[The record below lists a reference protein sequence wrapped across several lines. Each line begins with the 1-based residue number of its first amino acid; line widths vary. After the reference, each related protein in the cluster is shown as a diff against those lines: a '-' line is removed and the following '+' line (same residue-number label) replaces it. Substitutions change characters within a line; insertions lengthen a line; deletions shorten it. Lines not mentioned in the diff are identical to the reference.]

1 MNQIANQIFVRKV
14 NTVTVL
20 ETLRSHA
27 PLSRA
32 DLAEETGLNRS
43 TVSSII
49 QELLDLHFVRETSLK
64 WDHIGRPSMPLELNP
79 RGGFAIGLEIN
90 VDYVSAMM
98 ADFSGAPHRKLIQ
111 ETNLQMSQHDILLIA
126 IAMVTELVEL
136 GRSLDIP
143 LFGIGIG
150 LPGVVDIYQGK
161 LIFAPNLGWRDLDI
175 GKIFFNQFNVPIC
188 VENEANC
195 GALGEFRFGI
205 AREVTDLIYISAG
218 VGLGGGIMIN
228 GELLRGS
235 DGFAS
240 EIGHTVIYG
249 EGNLCSCGRKGC
261 WETYVGPRAV
271 IRQVVATLQKG
282 TESQLH
288 EMLSGNLESLT
299 FKQVVNA
306 AENGDTVA
314 LKAIREVGT
323 HLGVG
328 IINLVNIFNPE
339 QIILGGALSDASA
352 LLIPQ
357 IKPLMDESILSSRVT
372 DLPIVPSSLG
382 ADACLK
388 GAMALV
394 FDQVIRDPLNWLQ

>member
-20 ETLRSHA
+20 ETLRSCA

-64 WDHIGRPSMPLELNP
+64 GDHIGRPSMPLELNP
-79 RGGFAIGLEIN
+79 EGGFAIGLEIN

-98 ADFSGAPHRKLIQ
+98 ADFSGATHRKLFQ
-111 ETNLQMSQHDILLIA
+111 ETNLQMSQHDILQTS
-126 IAMVTELVEL
+126 IAMVTELVEF

-175 GKIFFNQFNVPIC
+175 GKIFSTQFNVPIC

-195 GALGEFRFGI
+195 GALGELRYGI
-205 AREVTDLIYISAG
+205 AREVTDFIYISAG

-228 GELLRGS
+228 GELLRGN

-240 EIGHTVIYG
+240 EIGHMVIYG
-249 EGNLCSCGRKGC
+249 DGNQCSCGRKGC

-271 IRQVVATLQKG
+271 IRQVVFTLQNG

-288 EMLSGNLESLT
+288 VMLNGNLESLT
-299 FKQVVNA
+299 FKQVVQA
-306 AENGDTVA
+306 AEAGDTVA

>member
-32 DLAEETGLNRS
+32 ELAQETGLNRS

-64 WDHIGRPSMPLELNP
+64 GDHIGRPSMPLELNP
-79 RGGFAIGLEIN
+79 RGGFAIALEIN

-98 ADFSGAPHRKLIQ
+98 ADFSGSPHRKLFQ
-111 ETNLQMSQHDILLIA
+111 ETNPGMSQHEILMKA
-126 IAMVTELVEL
+126 IAMVTELSEF

-175 GKIFFNQFNVPIC
+175 GKIFFTQFNVPIC

-195 GALGEFRFGI
+195 GALGEFRYGI
-205 AREVTDLIYISAG
+205 AREVSDLIYLSAG

-228 GELLRGS
+228 GELLRGN

-249 EGNLCSCGRKGC
+249 DGNQCTCGRKGC

-271 IRQVVATLQKG
+271 IRQVVSTLQNG
-282 TESQLH
+282 TTSQLH
-288 EMLSGNLESLT
+288 EMVNGNLDSLT
-299 FKQVVNA
+299 FKQVVEA
-306 AENGDTVA
+306 AEKGDPVA
-314 LKAIREVGT
+314 LKAIRDVGS

-357 IKPLMDESILSSRVT
+357 IKPLMDESILSSRVS
-372 DLPIVPSSLG
+372 DLPIVPSSLRS
-382 ADACLK
+382 DACLK
-388 GAMALV
+388 GALALV
-394 FDQVIRDPLNWLQ
+394 FDQVISDPLNWLQ